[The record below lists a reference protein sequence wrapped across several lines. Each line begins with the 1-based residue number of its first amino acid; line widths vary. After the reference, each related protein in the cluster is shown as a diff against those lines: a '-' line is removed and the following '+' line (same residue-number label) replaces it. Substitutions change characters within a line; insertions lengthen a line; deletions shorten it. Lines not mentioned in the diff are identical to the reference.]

1 MEMRS
6 NSVFFH
12 LKNASQKV
20 SAEIMN
26 PKLSLVI
33 PAYNE
38 SARLGNS
45 LKTVFAYL
53 NHTGLGAEVIV
64 VDDGSTDNTV
74 QVARQSFAA
83 ADNIQ
88 TTLIT
93 VCPNR
98 GKGHAVRT
106 GLFASRAPIAV
117 FFDADLS
124 TPIEEIPKV
133 VRPIERDGYD
143 VVFGSRAL
151 DRSLIGVHQPWRR
164 EMGGRMFNL
173 LVRLSTGLPFA
184 DTQCGFKAFRLSSC
198 YPMIDAAVID
208 RFAFDV
214 ELLYLAQSIGLRLK
228 EVPVRW
234 DHNDGSKVNVL
245 RDSLRMFREVQSIR
259 RRSAS
264 LSKIAPSD
272 VTHPTAA

>member
-1 MEMRS
+1 
-6 NSVFFH
+6 
-12 LKNASQKV
+12 
-20 SAEIMN
+20 MN

-38 SARLGNS
+38 SSRLGNS
-45 LKTVFAYL
+45 LETVFAYL
-53 NHTGLGAEVIV
+53 NQTDLGAEVIV
-64 VDDGSTDNTV
+64 VDDGSSDATV
-74 QVARQSFAA
+74 HVAQESFAA
-83 ADNIQ
+83 ASNIQ
-88 TTLIT
+88 TSLIP
-93 VCPNR
+93 VHPNR
-98 GKGHAVRT
+98 GKGYAVRT
-106 GLFASRAPIAV
+106 GLIAARAPIAI

-133 VRPIERDGYD
+133 VLPIERDGYD

-164 EMGGRMFNL
+164 EMGGRAFNL

-184 DTQCGFKAFRLSSC
+184 DTQCGFKAFRLSTC
-198 YPMIDAAVID
+198 RPVIDAAVID

-214 ELLYLAQSIGLRLK
+214 ELLYLAQSMGLRLK

-259 RRSAS
+259 RRSRAS

-272 VTHPTAA
+272 VRSYKYTEHSTPYSRT